1 MKILLD
7 EHFPDAVAAAVR
19 RKIPGFDI
27 STVHTRELDG
37 LPDPA
42 LLEILDDE
50 KTTLVTRDV
59 NSIPSHAAR
68 RLSTGETHGGIIYV
82 GKSIPQTN
90 VREVIRR
97 LVELIRKQGGED
109 WQCREEWL

>member
-7 EHFPDAVAAAVR
+7 EHFPEAVGDAVQ

-27 STVHTRELDG
+27 STVHAREFDG

-42 LLEILDDE
+42 LLELLDDE
-50 KTTLVTRDV
+50 RTTLVTRDV

-68 RLSTGETHGGIIYV
+68 PLAAGQTHGGIIYV
-82 GKSIPQTN
+82 GKSIRQTN

-97 LVELIRKQGGED
+97 LLELIRKHGGED
-109 WQCREEWL
+109 WQCGEEWL

>member
-1 MKILLD
+1 MKILVD
-7 EHFPDAVAAAVR
+7 EHFPEAVADAVQ
-19 RKIPGFDI
+19 RKVPGFDI
-27 STVHTRELDG
+27 STVHAREFDG

-68 RLSTGETHGGIIYV
+68 RLSAAQTHGGIIYV
-82 GKSIPQTN
+82 GRSIRQTN
-90 VREVIRR
+90 LRVVIRR
-97 LVELIRKQGGED
+97 LMGLIRKKGGEE